1 MILDRGALLLFD
13 ELGSG
18 TDPKEGVSLAKAI
31 INYAIR
37 NNLYLVL
44 TTHYSELKAF
54 SYENISIETA
64 SVRFDDETLE
74 PLYLVDYGRS
84 GASNALKIAKR
95 LKLKEEILTEA
106 HSFLEDTKTDL
117 GKIILAFEEK
127 EKVLDKLTEEAKE
140 KEELF
145 RLKEEKLTEEL
156 KKLELNKQN
165 ILKEVKEESKKLL
178 KEQESKFKDVL
189 KKLENVKEA
198 HEIAELK
205 HEVSKL
211 GIKFSEESI
220 EEFKVGDNVYIK
232 SYDQNGVITNIKK
245 DNYYVKFGHFEL
257 SFKKSDLLKHT
268 IEKKEKVK
276 KREKTTFTVREV
288 KAELDLRGLELLM
301 LKMLI

>member
-1 MILDRGALLLFD
+1 M
-13 ELGSG
+13 
-18 TDPKEGVSLAKAI
+18 
-31 INYAIR
+31 
-37 NNLYLVL
+37 
-44 TTHYSELKAF
+44 
-54 SYENISIETA
+54 
-64 SVRFDDETLE
+64 
-74 PLYLVDYGRS
+74 
-84 GASNALKIAKR
+84 
-95 LKLKEEILTEA
+95 
-106 HSFLEDTKTDL
+106 
-117 GKIILAFEEK
+117 
-127 EKVLDKLTEEAKE
+127 TEEAKE

-288 KAELDLRGLELLM
+288 KAELDLRGFRAIDVKDAYLKFIDDAILSNLNEVKVIHGYGTGAVKKALYEELKKDPNVASYRFGGQYEGSSGVTIIT
-301 LKMLI
+301 LKKD